1 MGKNWDTTLSSRW
14 FMKTDYKNKKKIK
27 KKKTIKI
34 LQHSVYKEL

>member
-14 FMKTDYKNKKKIK
+14 FMKTDYKKKKKK